1 MLDIT
6 SIFLG
11 VLTLFCSPDCGQ
23 FWSMFHMYLRI
34 MCILLLKEELSWKYQ
49 LSPSGI
55 MYYLNIY
62 GLCFLVDLLSG
73 CSVHWWKWGVNFY
86 QYYCASVYLSFMAV
100 SICLIFWDPIFV
112 HMYLKLLHLLLGLT
126 LWSLCSFFFV
136 CHNSLYFK
144 VYFVWYEYC
153 YSSDFLFHFL
163 GIIVSIPSL
172 SVCTCS

>member
-1 MLDIT
+1 
-6 SIFLG
+6 
-11 VLTLFCSPDCGQ
+11 
-23 FWSMFHMYLRI
+23 MYLRI
-34 MCILLLKEELSWKYQ
+34 MCILLLKEELSCKYQ

-55 MYYLNIY
+55 IYYLNIY

-86 QYYCASVYLSFMAV
+86 QYYCASVYFSFMAV

-136 CHNSLYFK
+136 ITVFILRSILSGMNIATPATFYFI
-144 VYFVWYEYC
+144 
-153 YSSDFLFHFL
+153 FLE
-163 GIIVSIPSL
+163 
-172 SVCTCS
+172 